1 LLPPR
6 DCGRTSA
13 GLPPYSIPGTS
24 AWSFIRTSISW
35 FRGAG
40 LDVRG
45 KVVRV
50 RQADYLVRLPHLQ
63 AAFRQHMR
71 RQFEARGWH
80 ADPQVWIKD
89 WGVHIQPAGS
99 GAAALRYLGAY
110 VARLTKLIYQITV

>member
-1 LLPPR
+1 MEFHPHLHFLVP
-6 DCGRTSA
+6 
-13 GLPPYSIPGTS
+13 
-24 AWSFIRTSISW
+24 
-35 FRGAG
+35 GAG